1 MAEVIT
7 NEKQG
12 GKSRQRKKRIGID
25 MTPMVDL
32 GFLLI
37 TFFMFT
43 TNFTKPNVMDLGLP
57 AKDPNPAPFNDKVID
72 QRNQITFIIGE
83 NNRIFYHQSNE
94 KDLTEAGLK
103 ETDYNGL
110 NVSKI
115 ISEAYEKA
123 PKKEIFTIIV
133 KPTDDANYKNFVDMM
148 DNISISKKDRYGISD
163 IKPWEKKVYENVIK

>member
-7 NEKQG
+7 KEKSG
-12 GKSRQRKKRIGID
+12 GKQNKKPIKID

-32 GFLLI
+32 NFLLLM
-37 TFFMFT
+37 FFMFT
-43 TNFTKPNVMDLGLP
+43 SSFTKPNVMDLGLP
-57 AKDPNPAPFNDKVID
+57 AKDPNPVPINDKVID

-115 ISEAYEKA
+115 ISNAYEKA

-148 DNISISKKDRYGISD
+148 DNISISKKERYGISD
-163 IKPWEKKVYENVIK
+163 IKPWEKKVYENVVK